1 MLNNNDRQNNEKN
14 SIITIENTKIDMINL
29 NKDIIIDDKL
39 MISKEKDNRL
49 IKISIKSKLEI
60 INRLDKLIRIWVI
73 EISTD

>member
-60 INRLDKLIRIWVI
+60 INRLDKLIRI
-73 EISTD
+73 

>member
-1 MLNNNDRQNNEKN
+1 MLNNNDRQNSEKN

-60 INRLDKLIRIWVI
+60 INQLDTLIRI
-73 EISTD
+73 